1 MWRTLEQSVYA
12 AVIALLLIFVG
23 NFLTGG
29 WILRLLGGFA
39 FGDVETVQAGEFQ
52 SDDETFAKWTPIEQ
66 TSDTANRKYI
76 CYFTRVSMTAGGTCW
91 LRQTSN
97 GWEIGMNPDPK
108 QQRCVVSCLKIDRII
123 GILLAGA
130 SCPVGR
136 FPNGWSHPPFASV
149 YSRFPVRPFA
159 ATVPTCLPTLPR
171 MLRHSFASIAND
183 LGFTEVTIAAL
194 VGHAKGSS
202 RANTFTRSTL
212 LSSWLRTRSRATFR
226 DSSTESNSNR
236 PPTPSIA
243 ILVRRHSPISCA
255 RQLASNM
262 RGSKERKRLAA

>member
-52 SDDETFAKWTPIEQ
+52 SDDETFAIWTPIEQ

-123 GILLAGA
+123 GPLNFFGK
-130 SCPVGR
+130 
-136 FPNGWSHPPFASV
+136 
-149 YSRFPVRPFA
+149 
-159 ATVPTCLPTLPR
+159 T
-171 MLRHSFASIAND
+171 
-183 LGFTEVTIAAL
+183 
-194 VGHAKGSS
+194 
-202 RANTFTRSTL
+202 
-212 LSSWLRTRSRATFR
+212 
-226 DSSTESNSNR
+226 
-236 PPTPSIA
+236 
-243 ILVRRHSPISCA
+243 
-255 RQLASNM
+255 
-262 RGSKERKRLAA
+262 